1 MSQWIN
7 DLHNE
12 VFVNPMRLPLLY
24 KKTGSV
30 AIVELG
36 RMAGRLL
43 GMLSDRRNCCKV
55 RKFKFCI
62 FDF

>member
-7 DLHNE
+7 DLHNK
-12 VFVNPMRLPLLY
+12 VFVNPMRLPLLRE
-24 KKTGSV
+24 KTGSV

-36 RMAGRLL
+36 HMAGGPL
-43 GMLSDRRNCCKV
+43 GMPSDRRNCCKV
-55 RKFKFCI
+55 KKFKFCI